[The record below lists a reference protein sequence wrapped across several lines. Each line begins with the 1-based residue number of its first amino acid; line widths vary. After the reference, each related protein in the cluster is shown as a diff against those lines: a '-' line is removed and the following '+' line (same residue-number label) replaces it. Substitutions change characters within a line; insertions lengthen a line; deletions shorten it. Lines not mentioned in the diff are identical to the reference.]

1 MGAVEAFA
9 AGAGIFDASLV
20 LLTAGIDPVTIPD
33 ELLEG
38 DSDVDFALLNDA
50 SVVSAATDKDDME
63 AFGSCCSVNC
73 QEAVEVAVV
82 VLLRLEYDKS
92 ELDSWIFG
100 TVLAAELLLLPT
112 MMDLVGAGASW
123 SAAWRRLVARLSENL
138 L

>member
-1 MGAVEAFA
+1 
-9 AGAGIFDASLV
+9 
-20 LLTAGIDPVTIPD
+20 VTIPE

-50 SVVSAATDKDDME
+50 SVVSAATDKDDMD
-63 AFGSCCSVNC
+63 AFGGCCSDSC
-73 QEAVEVAVV
+73 PEAVEVVVV
-82 VLLRLEYDKS
+82 VLLRFEYDKS

-100 TVLAAELLLLPT
+100 TVLAAELLLFPT